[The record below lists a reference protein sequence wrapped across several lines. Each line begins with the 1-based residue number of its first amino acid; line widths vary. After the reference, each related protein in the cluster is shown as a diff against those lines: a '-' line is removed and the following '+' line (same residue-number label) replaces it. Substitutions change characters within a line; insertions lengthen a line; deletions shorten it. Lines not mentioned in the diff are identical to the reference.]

1 MKRRS
6 PLAALAASPTMVGAV
21 TTLIVIVAV
30 FLAYNANQGLPFV
43 PVYRVSVDVPNA
55 ARLGTANEIRIG
67 GSRVGVVEEITPV
80 TDDSKGATA
89 QANGEGGPGVE
100 PVAARLTLKLDESAG
115 PLPKDSIFRVRY
127 RSSFGLKYL
136 EIIRGEGEPAP
147 ENHVFDGTDD
157 GEAGCSLPTDP
168 EGFSESLPEQARNGC
183 FQPQTEFDAIAN
195 TFDTKTREN
204 ARRSLEG
211 YGNAFAARGTSLND
225 AIGSVRPLLRDLGP
239 VAKVL
244 ADPDTQLRRFFAAMG
259 RTAAIVAPVSTE
271 QVEFITDAATT
282 FAAMSAN
289 PERLKE
295 SISEGPETLR
305 TAIDALPRQ
314 RPFLTEFA
322 ELSNRLRPGARELRV
337 ALPTLNRAIDVGT
350 PVLART
356 PSLNRDLQRVFVE
369 LRRLVDQ
376 PSTGVALDRL
386 VDTLTT
392 GRRLT
397 KWVVPA
403 QTVCNYFNYWFTFL
417 PEALSD
423 RDQVGYN
430 FRQTLVNAPLGPL
443 AVHVG
448 PVTIELPGEAQG
460 PVGGYS
466 GIQANGR
473 SAINGMFNPHHLP
486 ILHANPYAPTG
497 QDGSDCQPGQTGY
510 LKQELRVAGQPKSNP
525 AVVAPDIPGS
535 RGPTTLYWNN
545 DGTREWR
552 DTRVEARQP

>member
-1 MKRRS
+1 MRRRS
-6 PLAALAASPTMVGAV
+6 PLSALAASPTMVGAV

-55 ARLGTANEIRIG
+55 ARLGTSNEVRIG
-67 GSRVGVVEEITPV
+67 GTRVGIVEEIKPV
-80 TDDSKGATA
+80 TDGSRTQTA
-89 QANGEGGPGVE
+89 LADGEGGPEVA
-100 PVAARLTLKLDESAG
+100 PVAARVTLKLDESAG
-115 PLPKDSIFRVRY
+115 PLPVDSIFRIRY
-127 RSSFGLKYL
+127 RSAFGLKYL
-136 EIIRGEGEPAP
+136 EIIRGQGEPAP

-157 GEAGCSLPTDP
+157 EGGCALPTDP
-168 EGFSESLPEQARNGC
+168 ENFTQSLPEQARNGC

-195 TFDTKTREN
+195 TFDTETREN
-204 ARRSLEG
+204 ARRNLEG

-225 AIGSVRPLLRDLGP
+225 AIASLRPLLRDLGP
-239 VAKVL
+239 VAETL
-244 ADPDTQLRRFFAAMG
+244 ADPDTQLRRFFAALG
-259 RTAAIVAPVSTE
+259 RTASIVAPVSTE

-282 FAAMSAN
+282 FAALSAN

-305 TAIDALPRQ
+305 TASDTLPRQ
-314 RPFLTEFA
+314 RPFLSEFA
-322 ELSNRLRPGARELRV
+322 ELSERLRPGAQELRV
-337 ALPTLNRAIDVGT
+337 ALPTLNSAIDVGT

-356 PSLNRDLQRVFVE
+356 PALNRELRGALVE

-376 PSTGVALDRL
+376 PSTGVALNRL
-386 VDTLTT
+386 VDTLET

-397 KWVVPA
+397 EWVVPA

-430 FRQTLVNAPLGPL
+430 FRQTLVNAPLGPIG
-443 AVHVG
+443 VHIG
-448 PVTIELPGEAQG
+448 PETIEIPGEAQG

-510 LKQELRVAGQPKSNP
+510 IKQELRVPGQPVSNP
-525 AVVAPDIPGS
+525 SVVVPDIPGS

>member
-1 MKRRS
+1 MRRRG
-6 PLAALAASPTMVGAV
+6 PLSALAASPTMVGAV

-43 PVYRVSVDVPNA
+43 PAYRVSVDVPNA
-55 ARLGTANEIRIG
+55 ARLGTANEVRIG
-67 GSRVGVVEEITPV
+67 GTRVGIVEEIKPV
-80 TDDSKGATA
+80 VDESRAATA
-89 QANGEGGPGVE
+89 QAGGEGGPEVA
-100 PVAARLTLKLDESAG
+100 PVAARVTLKLDESAA
-115 PLPKDSIFRVRY
+115 PLPVDSIFRIRY
-127 RSSFGLKYL
+127 RSAFGLKYL
-136 EIIRGEGEPAP
+136 EIIRGRGEPAP
-147 ENHVFDGTDD
+147 ENYVFDGTDD
-157 GEAGCSLPTDP
+157 EGGCALPTD
-168 EGFSESLPEQARNGC
+168 SKASADALPEQARNGC

-204 ARRSLEG
+204 ARRNLEG

-225 AIGSVRPLLRDLGP
+225 AIASLRPLLRDLGP
-239 VAKVL
+239 VAETL
-244 ADPDTQLRRFFAAMG
+244 ADPSTQLRRFFAALG
-259 RTAAIVAPVSTE
+259 RTARIVAPVSTE
-271 QVEFITDAATT
+271 QVEFIVDAATT
-282 FAAMSAN
+282 FAALSAN

-305 TAIDALPRQ
+305 TAIDFLPRQ
-314 RPFLTEFA
+314 RPFLSEFA
-322 ELSNRLRPGARELRV
+322 ELSSRLRPGAQELRA
-337 ALPTLNRAIDVGT
+337 ALPTLNSAIDVGT

-356 PSLNRDLQRVFVE
+356 PRLNRDLRDVLVE

-376 PSTGVALDRL
+376 PSTGVALNRL
-386 VDTLTT
+386 VDTLET

-397 KWVVPA
+397 EWVVPA

-417 PEALSD
+417 PEAFSD

-430 FRQTLVNAPLGPL
+430 FRQTLVNAPLGPIG
-443 AVHVG
+443 VHLG
-448 PVTIELPGEAQG
+448 PITIEIPGEAQG

-510 LKQELRVAGQPKSNP
+510 IKQELRVPGQPRSNP
-525 AVVAPDIPGS
+525 AVVVPDIPGS

-552 DTRVEARQP
+552 DTRVEERQP